1 MPGNLKDSLNT
12 KLQELRSALTGE
24 DISRIRS
31 LTEELQKE
39 FAQVSQAAAQA
50 AGPAGPQAGG
60 PAPEQSGPA
69 ASEGDVVD
77 GEFTE
82 K

>member
-1 MPGNLKDSLNT
+1 MPGTQKDSLNT

-39 FAQVSQAAAQA
+39 FAQVSQATAQS

-60 PAPEQSGPA
+60 PAPDQSNG
-69 ASEGDVVD
+69 ASDGDVVD